1 MAKAETIDKMNDLK
15 FAFRQLLKNPG
26 FTAVAVLTLAL
37 GISANTTI
45 FSIISAMFF
54 QPLPVKDPD
63 RLVLVLQK
71 SAIWK
76 MPHGHSWLDY
86 RDYRERVD
94 AFSDVLAVMF
104 NPAHLSVPGQQPERT
119 WIEAVSGNYFAM
131 LGVEAK
137 LGRVFRR
144 DEGETPGAD
153 PVIVLSHGYW
163 QSKFGGD
170 PAVIGRTINFNGYP
184 LTIIGV
190 MPETFG
196 SAQWSMAP
204 AAFVPVSMFSH
215 VRLGGDE
222 LLRNRGAPMFKTMAR
237 LKPGVTLAQARAAV
251 DIVAKQLARDFPEEH
266 KQARVSVVPERFC
279 RPEPTFSEFMPLVG
293 SVFMVMVLLVLLI
306 ACANVANLM
315 FSRAIVRQK
324 EMGIRTAIGATRWR
338 LLRQLLAES
347 VVLAVLAGAVGCLL
361 AFWSADLL
369 AGFNPAGDIPVRTD
383 RNWDWR
389 VFAYTFAVSVLA
401 GVVTAIAPA
410 LRATRLDVQATLK
423 EGGAALLA
431 SSRHP
436 FRSGL
441 VISQVAICVVV
452 LIAGGLFVRSLQQVA
467 RLDLGFRTDHLL
479 MASLDL
485 GLQGYDDA
493 KQKQFYRE
501 LTDRVKALPGV
512 RAASLANTVP
522 FDYSFD
528 IALVATEERAGDKDN
543 FTSVHINRVDP
554 DYLPTMGTTLLRG
567 RNFTEHDTDAAP
579 KVAIVNS
586 FMAEKLW
593 PGQDALGKR
602 FKLGSDGE
610 IWQVVGVARNGKYVM
625 IGEEPRPFF
634 YVPLAQRHVSPV
646 TLHVWTASD
655 PAAVTPAVRDALH
668 QMAPHLPVYNVRTM
682 EQHVHDS
689 AFAMMPLRMGATLAA
704 VQGLLGLLLALMGIY
719 GVVSYV
725 VSQRTREIGIRM
737 ALGAQKLDIFRLV
750 VRDGFKLTLIGLAI
764 GLLFALGLTG
774 IFSKILYGLTPAAT
788 PVFAVV
794 VVLLAAVALLACYL
808 PARRAAK
815 VDPMVALRYE

>member
-1 MAKAETIDKMNDLK
+1 MNDLR

-26 FTAVAVLTLAL
+26 FAAVAVLTLAL

-63 RLVLVLQK
+63 QLVLVLQK
-71 SAIWK
+71 SAVWK
-76 MPHGHSWLDY
+76 MPHGHSWPDY

-94 AFSDVLAVMF
+94 AFADVLAVMF
-104 NPAHLSVPGQQPERT
+104 NPAHLSVSGQQPERA
-119 WIEAVSGNYFAM
+119 WIEAVSGNYFSM

-144 DEGETPGAD
+144 DEGEKPGAD
-153 PVIVLSHGYW
+153 PVVVISHDYW
-163 QSKFGGD
+163 QRKFGGD
-170 PAVIGRTINFNGYP
+170 PSVIGQALTFNGHP
-184 LTIIGV
+184 FTIIGV
-190 MPETFG
+190 TPEKFG

-204 AAFVPVSMFSH
+204 AAFVPASMLGQ
-215 VRLGGDE
+215 VRAGGE
-222 LLRNRGAPMFKTMAR
+222 NLLKERGAPVFKTMAR

-251 DIVAKQLARDFPEEH
+251 DVVARQLALDFPDDH
-266 KQARVSVVPERFC
+266 KEARVFVMPERVC
-279 RPEPTFSEFMPLVG
+279 RPEPTFSEFMPLIG
-293 SVFMVMVLLVLLI
+293 SVFMAMVLLVLLI

-324 EMGIRTAIGATRWR
+324 EMGIRTAIGASRWR

-347 VVLAVLAGAVGCLL
+347 VVLAVIAGGVGCLL
-361 AFWSADLL
+361 AFWSAELL
-369 AGFNPAGDIPVRTD
+369 AGFNPAGDLPVRTD

-389 VFAYTFAVSVLA
+389 VFAYTFLISVFA
-401 GVVTAIAPA
+401 GVVTALAPA
-410 LRATRLDVQATLK
+410 LRATKLDVYATLK

-452 LIAGGLFVRSLQQVA
+452 LIAGGLLVRSLQQVA
-467 RLDLGFRTDHLL
+467 RLDLGFRTDFLL

-512 RAASLANTVP
+512 RSASLALTVP

-528 IALVATEERAGDKDN
+528 IALVASEEKAGDKDN
-543 FTSVHINRVDP
+543 FTSVHVNRVDP
-554 DYLPTMGTTLLRG
+554 NYLPTMGTTLLRG
-567 RNFTEHDTDAAP
+567 RNFTEHDTDTAP
-579 KVAIVNS
+579 KVAIVNA

-593 PGQDALGKR
+593 PGQDPLGKR
-602 FKLGSDGE
+602 FKWGNNGDF
-610 IWQVVGVARNGKYVM
+610 WQIVGVARNGKYVM

-634 YVPLAQRHVSPV
+634 YVPLAQRHVSPI
-646 TLHVWTASD
+646 TLHVWTAPE
-655 PAAVTPAVRDALH
+655 PAAITPAVRDVLQ
-668 QMAPHLPVYNVRTM
+668 QMDPHLPVYNVRTM
-682 EQHVHDS
+682 QQHLHDS

-704 VQGLLGLLLALMGIY
+704 VQGLLGLLLAVMGIY

-774 IFSKILYGLTPAAT
+774 VFSKILYGLTPAAT

-815 VDPMVALRYE
+815 VDPMAALRYE